1 VYKVTT
7 KNLGET
13 ETLGKYIG
21 GRLEKKDIVC
31 LSGDLGAG
39 KTTLTKAI
47 ALELGVNEYVT
58 SPSYTIINEYSGRI
72 PIYHFDVYRINDIEE
87 LYEIG
92 YEEYFFGDGITIIEW
107 ASMILELI
115 PEDSIFIDISVTSD
129 NERTFT
135 FSGNKKFLD
144 DIKEGF

>member
-1 VYKVTT
+1 M
-7 KNLGET
+7 
-13 ETLGKYIG
+13 
-21 GRLEKKDIVC
+21 
-31 LSGDLGAG
+31 
-39 KTTLTKAI
+39 
-47 ALELGVNEYVT
+47 ELGVNEYVT
-58 SPSYTIINEYSGRI
+58 SPSYTIINEYLGKF

-115 PEDSIFIDISVTSD
+115 PENSIFIDISVTSE

-135 FSGNKKFLD
+135 FSGNKKFLNH
-144 DIKEGF
+144 IKEGF